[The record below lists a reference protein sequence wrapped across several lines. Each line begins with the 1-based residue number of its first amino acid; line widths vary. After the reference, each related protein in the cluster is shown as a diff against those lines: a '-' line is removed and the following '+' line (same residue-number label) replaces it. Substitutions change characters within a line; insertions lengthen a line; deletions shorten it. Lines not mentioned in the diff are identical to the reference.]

1 MARFH
6 HAGFIFILLIP
17 IILLAT
23 PGSVSQKVNALL
35 NLTTMPIFMVLY
47 TLALAQKEEQQ
58 WKTVKK

>member
-6 HAGFIFILLIP
+6 HTGFIFILLIP

-35 NLTTMPIFMVLY
+35 NLTTMPMIMVLY
-47 TLALAQKEEQQ
+47 TLALAQKKEQQ
-58 WKTVKK
+58 WETVKK

>member
-23 PGSVSQKVNALL
+23 PGKKKKKVNALL
-35 NLTTMPIFMVLY
+35 NLTTMPMIMVLY
-47 TLALAQKEEQQ
+47 TRALAQK
-58 WKTVKK
+58 